1 MLNLII
7 NRTYIHADWKGCG
20 VAKNLLGKGATR
32 IEPRGARSVWNSQ
45 CSSEMREPLPS
56 MMKSGFAAV
65 GSTTFPVGEDL
76 QTDIVM
82 EIALAETIE
91 EESTR

>member
-1 MLNLII
+1 MFERN
-7 NRTYIHADWKGCG
+7 
-20 VAKNLLGKGATR
+20 
-32 IEPRGARSVWNSQ
+32 ARAIAFY
-45 CSSEMREPLPS
+45 
-56 MMKSGFAAV
+56 MKSGFAAA

-91 EESTR
+91 EERTR